1 VIKQT
6 PSPARIAAM
15 VSFAFS
21 CFFILFLLW
30 LEFGGPIPLKAE
42 GYRVKVGFPEGIGL
56 VKDIDVRASGISI
69 GTVRDVDIDHR
80 AGRAV
85 ATLVL
90 ESRYAPLSRDARA
103 IIRRK
108 TLLGEAFIEITTGS
122 KDAPEV
128 RDGGRLA
135 DGQVGE
141 TVELD
146 ELFRSYDPRTRQA
159 FRMWQQELAR
169 AVGGRGEDLNNAL
182 SRLPDFTESGADLFE
197 VLREHESA
205 VRGLVRDTGEVY
217 SALTQDENQLANLIR
232 NSHGLFRQTADQR
245 VSLREAFAIFPT
257 FLAESRVTL
266 GRLERFSRDTRPL
279 VRDLRPV
286 ARELRP
292 TVRAVRE
299 FAPDLKLFFR
309 RFGVQIR
316 ASERGLPALREMLD
330 ETRPLF
336 RSLGPFLSEFN
347 PIFEWIELH
356 QHLVADF
363 LGYSSSGLADTIPSA
378 PEGETG
384 HYLRQ
389 LGVSGFESI
398 GIHRNRAST
407 NRGNAYLP
415 PVYTGRKT
423 SDFLIQPNWDCN
435 PSGGERRPN
444 PAPAGAQPG
453 CWMYPPL
460 QFQGRTHG
468 RFPHVERADYRR

>member
-1 VIKQT
+1 VIKHA

-15 VSFAFS
+15 VGFAFS
-21 CFFILFLLW
+21 CFLILLLLW
-30 LEFGGPIPLKAE
+30 LEFGGSIPLKAE

-56 VKDIDVRASGISI
+56 TKDIDVRAAGISI
-69 GTVRDVDIDHR
+69 GTVRDVDVDRR

-90 ESRYAPLSRDARA
+90 DTDYAPLSRDARA
-103 IIRRK
+103 ILRRK
-108 TLLGEAFIEITTGS
+108 TLLGEAFVEITTGS
-122 KDAPEV
+122 ARAPKIV
-128 RDGGRLA
+128 DGGRLP
-135 DGQVGE
+135 DGRVAE

-146 ELFRSYDPRTRQA
+146 EIFRSYDPQTRRA
-159 FRMWQQELAR
+159 FRMWQQELAKGVER
-169 AVGGRGEDLNNAL
+169 RGEDLNNAI
-182 SRLPDFTESGADLFE
+182 SRLPDFTGEGADLFE
-197 VLREHESA
+197 VLHEQESA

-217 SALTQDENQLANLIR
+217 SALTQDENQLANLVR
-232 NSHGLFRQTADQR
+232 NSHGLFRQTAAER
-245 VSLREAFAIFPT
+245 VALREAFAIFPT

-266 GRLERFSRDTRPL
+266 GRLESFSRDTRPL

-292 TVRAVRE
+292 TVRAVRA

-309 RFGVQIR
+309 RFGVQIQ
-316 ASERGLPALREMLD
+316 ASRRGLPALRELLD

-336 RSLGPFLSEFN
+336 GSLGPFLSEFN
-347 PIFEWIELH
+347 PIFQWIELH

-363 LGYSSSGLADTIPSA
+363 LSYSPSGLADTVPSA

-415 PVYTGRKT
+415 PIYTGRRT
-423 SDFLIQPNWDCN
+423 SDMLIQPNWDCN
-435 PSGGERRPN
+435 PAGGERRPQ
-444 PAPAGAQPG
+444 PAPIGAQPG
-453 CWMYPPL
+453 CWIYPPL
-460 QFQGRTHG
+460 QFQGRTQG
-468 RFPHVERADYRR
+468 RFSHVERANYSR

>member
-1 VIKQT
+1 VIKHA
-6 PSPARIAAM
+6 PSPARILAM
-15 VSFAFS
+15 VGFAFS
-21 CFFILFLLW
+21 CFAILLLLW

-56 VKDIDVRASGISI
+56 TKDIDVRAAGISV
-69 GTVRDVDIDHR
+69 GAVRDVEVDRR

-90 ESRYAPLSRDARA
+90 DSRYAPLSRDARA

-122 KDAPEV
+122 AGAPKV
-128 RDGGRLA
+128 RDGGRLPDA
-135 DGQVGE
+135 RVGE

-146 ELFRSYDPRTRQA
+146 ELFRSYDPRTRRS
-159 FRMWQQELAR
+159 FRMWQQELAT
-169 AVGGRGEDLNNAL
+169 AVGRRGENLNNAF
-182 SRLPDFTESGADLFE
+182 SRLPEFTESGADLFT
-197 VLREHESA
+197 VLHEQESA

-217 SALTQDENQLANLIR
+217 SALSQDEDQLRNLIL
-232 NSHGLFRQTADQR
+232 NSHGLFRQTAAQR

-292 TVRAVRE
+292 TVRAVRR
-299 FAPDLKLFFR
+299 FAPDLERFFR

-316 ASERGLPALREMLD
+316 VSRRALPALRQILD

-336 RSLGPFLSEFN
+336 GSLGPFLSEFN
-347 PIFEWIELH
+347 PILQWIELH

-363 LGYSSSGLADTIPSA
+363 LGYGASGIADTVPGVPA
-378 PEGETG
+378 GETG

-389 LGVSGFESI
+389 LSVTGFESI

-407 NRGNAYLP
+407 NRGNSYLP
-415 PVYTGRKT
+415 PVYTGRET
-423 SDFLIQPNWDCN
+423 SRRLIQPNWDCN
-435 PSGGERRPN
+435 PSGGPQDPN
-444 PAPAGAQPG
+444 PAPVGSSPG
-453 CWMYPPL
+453 CWIAPPL
-460 QFQGRTHG
+460 QFQGRLQD
-468 RFPHVERADYRR
+468 RFPHVERSSYRR

>member
-1 VIKQT
+1 VIKHA
-6 PSPARIAAM
+6 PSPGRIAAM
-15 VSFAFS
+15 VGFAFS
-21 CFFILFLLW
+21 CFAILLMLW
-30 LEFGGPIPLKAE
+30 LEFGGSIPLKPE

-56 VKDIDVRASGISI
+56 TKDIDVRAAGISI
-69 GTVRDVDIDHR
+69 GTVRDVDVDRR

-85 ATLVL
+85 ATLAL

-122 KDAPEV
+122 ADAPKI

-135 DGQVGE
+135 DARVGE

-146 ELFRSYDPRTRQA
+146 ELFRSYDPRTRAA

-169 AVGGRGEDLNNAL
+169 AVGRRGEDLNNAF

-197 VLREHESA
+197 VLHEQESGL
-205 VRGLVRDTGEVY
+205 RGLVRDTGEVY

-232 NSHGLFRQTADQR
+232 NSHGMFRQTAAER
-245 VSLREAFAIFPT
+245 TSLREAFAIFPT
-257 FLAESRVTL
+257 FLAESRTTL
-266 GRLERFSRDTRPL
+266 RRLERFSRDTRPL

-292 TVRAVRE
+292 TIRAVKG
-299 FAPDLKLFFR
+299 FAPDLKR
-309 RFGVQIR
+309 YFGAFGEQIR
-316 ASERGLPALREMLD
+316 VSRRSLPALREMLD

-336 RSLGPFLSEFN
+336 GALGPFLSELN
-347 PIFEWIELH
+347 PIFQWLELH

-363 LGYSSSGLADTIPSA
+363 LGNGASALADTVPGV

-389 LGVSGFESI
+389 LSVTGFESI
-398 GIHRNRAST
+398 GIHRNRASS

-415 PVYTGRKT
+415 PVYTGRET
-423 SDFLIQPNWDCN
+423 SRRLIQPNWDCN
-435 PSGGERRPN
+435 PSGGERDPSPGP
-444 PAPAGAQPG
+444 PATPG
-453 CWMYPPL
+453 CWIYPPL
-460 QFQGRTHG
+460 QFQGRTQQ
-468 RFPHVERADYRR
+468 RFSHVERANYRR

>member
-1 VIKQT
+1 MIKHA
-6 PSPARIAAM
+6 PSPARVAAM
-15 VSFAFS
+15 VGFAFS
-21 CFFILFLLW
+21 CFLILLLLW
-30 LEFGGPIPLKAE
+30 LEFGGSLPLRPQ
-42 GYRVKVGFPEGIGL
+42 GYQVKVGFPEGIGL
-56 VKDIDVRASGISI
+56 TKDIDVRTAGISI
-69 GTVRDVDIDHR
+69 GTVSDVDVDRR

-90 ESRYAPLSRDARA
+90 DSRYAPLSRDARA

-108 TLLGEAFIEITTGS
+108 TLLGEAFVEITTGRADGP
-122 KDAPEV
+122 KV
-128 RDGGRLA
+128 RDGGRLPDA
-135 DGQVGE
+135 QVGE

-146 ELFRSYDPRTRQA
+146 EIFRSYDPQTRRA
-159 FRMWQQELAR
+159 FRMWQQELAKGVYR
-169 AVGGRGEDLNNAL
+169 RGEDLNNAV
-182 SRLPDFTESGADLFE
+182 SRLPDFTGEGADLFE
-197 VLREHESA
+197 VLHEQESA
-205 VRGLVRDTGEVY
+205 VRGLFRDTGEVY

-232 NSHGLFRQTADQR
+232 NSHGLFRQTAAER

-266 GRLERFSRDTRPL
+266 GRLERFARDTRPL

-292 TVRAVRE
+292 TVRAVRA

-316 ASERGLPALREMLD
+316 ASRRGLPALREILD

-336 RSLGPFLSEFN
+336 GSLGPFLSEFN
-347 PIFEWIELH
+347 PIFQWIELH

-363 LGYSSSGLADTIPSA
+363 LSYSPSGLADTIPSA
-378 PEGETG
+378 PEGEMG

-415 PVYTGRKT
+415 PIYTGRRT
-423 SDFLIQPNWDCN
+423 SDMLIQPNWDCI
-435 PSGGERRPN
+435 PAGGERRPE
-444 PAPAGAQPG
+444 PAPVGAQPG
-453 CWMYPPL
+453 CWIYPPL
-460 QFQGRTHG
+460 QFQGRTQG
-468 RFPHVERADYRR
+468 RFTHVERADYSR

>member
-1 VIKQT
+1 MIKHA
-6 PSPARIAAM
+6 PRPAWIAAM
-15 VSFAFS
+15 VGFTFS
-21 CFFILFLLW
+21 CFVILLALW
-30 LEFGGPIPLKAE
+30 LEFGGSIPLKAE
-42 GYRVKVGFPEGIGL
+42 GYRVQVGFPEGTGL
-56 VKDIDVRASGISI
+56 TKDIDVRTAGISI
-69 GTVRDVDIDHR
+69 GSVRDVDIDRR

-85 ATLVL
+85 ATLEL

-108 TLLGEAFIEITTGS
+108 TLLGEAFVEITTGTADGP
-122 KDAPEV
+122 KLP
-128 RDGGRLA
+128 DGGRLA
-135 DGQVGE
+135 DARVGE

-146 ELFRSYDPRTRQA
+146 EIFRSYDPRTRAA
-159 FRMWQQELAR
+159 FRIWQQELAA
-169 AVGGRGEDLNNAL
+169 AVGRRGEDLNNAF
-182 SRLPDFTESGADLFE
+182 SRLPDFTEGGADLFE
-197 VLREHESA
+197 VLHEQEAA

-232 NSHGLFRQTADQR
+232 NSHGMFRQTAAER
-245 VSLREAFAIFPT
+245 TSLQEAFAIFPT

-292 TVRAVRE
+292 TIRAVKG
-299 FAPDLKLFFR
+299 FAPDLKRFFAAFDEQIGVSR
-309 RFGVQIR
+309 R
-316 ASERGLPALREMLD
+316 SLPALRQTLD

-336 RSLGPFLSEFN
+336 GSLGPFLSEFN
-347 PIFEWIELH
+347 PIFEWLELH

-363 LGYSSSGLADTIPSA
+363 LGNGASALADTVPGV

-389 LGVSGFESI
+389 LSVSGFESI
-398 GIHRNRAST
+398 GIHRNRASS

-423 SDFLIQPNWDCN
+423 SDYLIQPNWDCI
-435 PSGGERRPN
+435 PSGGERTPSAGP
-444 PAPAGAQPG
+444 PAAPG

-460 QFQGRTHG
+460 QFQGRTQD
-468 RFPHVERADYRR
+468 RFSHVERANYGR

>member
-1 VIKQT
+1 VIKHA

-15 VSFAFS
+15 VGFAFS
-21 CFFILFLLW
+21 CFAILLLLW
-30 LEFGGPIPLKAE
+30 LEFGGSIPLKAE
-42 GYRVKVGFPEGIGL
+42 GYRVKVAFPEGIGL
-56 VKDIDVRASGISI
+56 TKDIDVRAAGISV
-69 GTVRDVDIDHR
+69 GTVRDVDVDRR

-90 ESRYAPLSRDARA
+90 ESKYAPLSRDARA

-122 KDAPEV
+122 ADAPKI

-135 DGQVGE
+135 DARVGE

-146 ELFRSYDPRTRQA
+146 EIFRSYDPRTRQA
-159 FRMWQQELAR
+159 FRMWQQELAT
-169 AVGGRGEDLNNAL
+169 AVGRRGEDLNNAI
-182 SRLPDFTESGADLFE
+182 SRLPEFTESGADLFE
-197 VLREHESA
+197 VLHEQESG

-217 SALTQDENQLANLIR
+217 SALTQDENQLANLVR
-232 NSHGLFRQTADQR
+232 NSHGMFRQTAAER
-245 VSLREAFAIFPT
+245 VALREAFAIFPT

-292 TVRAVRE
+292 TVRAVRG
-299 FAPDLKLFFR
+299 FAPDLKRFFR
-309 RFGVQIR
+309 RFGVQIS
-316 ASERGLPALREMLD
+316 ASRRGLPALREMLD

-336 RSLGPFLSEFN
+336 GSLGPFLSELN
-347 PIFEWIELH
+347 PIFQWLELH
-356 QHLVADF
+356 QHLIADF
-363 LGYSSSGLADTIPSA
+363 LSYSPSGLADTVPGV

-389 LGVSGFESI
+389 LGVTGFESI

-415 PVYTGRKT
+415 PVYTGRET
-423 SDFLIQPNWDCN
+423 SRRLIQPNWDCN
-435 PSGGERRPN
+435 PSGGPKDPSPGP
-444 PAPAGAQPG
+444 PASPG

-460 QFQGRTHG
+460 QFQGRTQN
-468 RFPHVERADYRR
+468 RFTHVERANYRR